1 MRNVSGPV
9 HHVRVP
15 SVNAAASFLEGIK
28 GNQVRSIQKTK
39 TDRGDGKKPDYS
51 IEVIFDDGTTG
62 SYPLSI
68 DGVPVDPKTFVES
81 ISSSLVPGMKDIDKV
96 VEQTKNLTGKTSKDF
111 QAVTGGFER
120 KLAPKPAEVDPI
132 LSRNV
137 FLDNIKGTTEGG
149 EKISLKD
156 NENIIR
162 GRGWDQ
168 NDWEIKEFPNKTKLD
183 LLYPNT
189 PVVLERIDGHAY
201 LVNQRA
207 LEIAKIDV
215 NTKVDNGTIIIENGK
230 LTGVLIDGPMS
241 LIDRAFGEV
250 SLDDKIKA
258 LMSAQEICFK
268 HGLTTVDD
276 AGLSKDV
283 ILLVDSLQKEK
294 KLKMRIYAMIS
305 NIENDV
311 NYFLKS
317 GPIKTNSL
325 NVRSVKV
332 YGDGAL
338 GSRGATLKEPYSDDN
353 HNYGKLVTDVESIKI
368 LAKKLSEADF
378 QMNTHA
384 IGDSTVNI
392 LIKAYSKVLE
402 KKTDPRWRIEHSQII
417 DRNDLDGYNE
427 KILPS
432 VQPTHATS
440 DMYWAEDRIGPKRI
454 KGAYAYKD
462 LLKRSKVIGLGTDF
476 PVEKVNPFHTF
487 YAAIARKDL
496 NNYPEN
502 GFEYENALSR
512 EETLKGMTIWAA
524 YLNFEEKEKGSIE
537 KGKFADFIIIDRD
550 IMKVETRKT
559 PNTKVLKT
567 YLSGELVYSNIKAN

>member
-1 MRNVSGPV
+1 MKKSIKLNNLIILLVVLTFALQSCKKSVDYIAYNGNIYTV
-9 HHVRVP
+9 NNYFEKASAFAVRD
-15 SVNAAASFLEGIK
+15 GI
-28 GNQVRSIQKTK
+28 
-39 TDRGDGKKPDYS
+39 
-51 IEVIFDDGTTG
+51 
-62 SYPLSI
+62 
-68 DGVPVDPKTFVES
+68 FVEVGDDKILS
-81 ISSSLVPGMKDIDKV
+81 KYKTEEKINLNRSTVLPGLIDAHCHFYGLGLNQNV
-96 VEQTKNLTGKTSKDF
+96 IDLTGTNSF
-111 QAVTGGFER
+111 NE
-120 KLAPKPAEVDPI
+120 I
-132 LSRNV
+132 L
-137 FLDNIKGTTEGG
+137 
-149 EKISLKD
+149 EKISLND
-156 NENIIR
+156 NKNVIR

-168 NDWEIKEFPNKTKLD
+168 NDWKIKEFPNKTKLD

-189 PVVLERIDGHAY
+189 PVILERIDGHAY
-201 LVNQRA
+201 LVNQKA
-207 LEIAKIDV
+207 LEIAKIDI
-215 NTKVDNGTIIIENGK
+215 NTKEDNGTIINENGK

-258 LMSAQEICFK
+258 LLSAQEICFK

-276 AGLSKDV
+276 AGLSKNV
-283 ILLVDSLQKEK
+283 ILLIDSLQKQN

-305 NIENDV
+305 NMENDV
-311 NYFLKS
+311 NYFLKN

-338 GSRGATLKEPYSDDN
+338 GSRGATLKEPYSDDK
-353 HNYGKLVTDVESIKI
+353 HNYGKLVTDIESIKI
-368 LAKKLSEADF
+368 LAKKLSDANF

-384 IGDSTVNI
+384 IGDSTINI
-392 LIKAYSKVLE
+392 LIKAYSKVL
-402 KKTDPRWRIEHSQII
+402 KNKTDPRWRIEHSQII

-440 DMYWAEDRIGPKRI
+440 DMYWAEDRVGPKRI
-454 KGAYAYKD
+454 KGAYVYKD
-462 LLKRSKVIGLGTDF
+462 LLERSKVIGLGTDF

-487 YAAIARKDL
+487 YAATARKDL
-496 NNYPEN
+496 DNYPEG
-502 GFEYENALSR
+502 GFEFSNALSR

-550 IMKVETRKT
+550 IMKVETSKT

-567 YLSGELVYSNIKAN
+567 YLSGKLVYSNIKAD